1 MDPLPAALP
10 RTALRILATTDL
22 AGVLIPMPTSYGE
35 GGTCAG
41 VVDLLAA
48 ERERQPTV
56 WLDAGDFTVGP
67 THPLLG
73 RRAWAEMGELPIDA
87 AAAGN
92 HEFDDGVPAL
102 LEATRLLPYPL
113 LCANLDVDLPG
124 SAMIE
129 TAAGPL
135 GVIGLTHPHVHRLS
149 EAPAPAGDWAD
160 RVGPLARELRSTG
173 ARWVVAVLHDGVDW
187 WPDLDPGGPPTR
199 ARAERLAATA
209 RPWAGEV
216 DLVIGGHVPDGWVG
230 ELAGTPAGHAH
241 VFAASVLVIDLPAE
255 EGSRP
260 TVRGWFPVPATRPRR
275 ATPASEALE
284 AAAANLVGES
294 RHTWLSLTGADRY
307 LPDLIAGALREATG
321 ADAGMVLAAQHLTQ
335 GSLDGVTASLRAG
348 PVTELDLM
356 WLFAVADD
364 RPAVVELRPGELA
377 AAVARHDAIADPGN
391 RDTDRVWWNWSRMPA
406 GVSVADEEPGSVA
419 VMPWVAPRL
428 AELLDRDLVPELAAT
443 GARAALLRT
452 LEEPEPQRP
461 ASRGSHSGSMC
472 RKSQSS
478 RADRH

>member
-1 MDPLPAALP
+1 MDRLPAARP
-10 RTALRILATTDL
+10 GTALRILATTDL
-22 AGVLIPMPTSYGE
+22 AGTLVPMPTSYGV

-41 VVDLLAA
+41 VVELLEA
-48 ERERQPTV
+48 ERERQPAV

-67 THPLLG
+67 TYPLLG
-73 RRAWAEMGELPIDA
+73 RRAWAELGELPIDA

-102 LEATRLLPYPL
+102 LEATRALPYPL

-124 SAMIE
+124 SATIE

-149 EAPAPAGDWAD
+149 EAPAPADGWGD
-160 RVGPLARELRSTG
+160 RVGFLARELRDQG
-173 ARWVVAVLHDGVDW
+173 ARWVVAILHDGVDW

-199 ARAERLAATA
+199 ARAERLAATT

-241 VFAASVLVIDLPAE
+241 VFAASVLIVDLPGQGA
-255 EGSRP
+255 SRP
-260 TVRGWFPVPATRPRR
+260 VVRGWFPVPATRPRR
-275 ATPASEALE
+275 ATPATEALD
-284 AAAANLVGES
+284 AAAANVVGES

-321 ADAGMVLAAQHLTQ
+321 TDAGMVLAAQHLTQ
-335 GSLDGVTASLRAG
+335 GSLDGVTAALRAG

-364 RPAVVELRPGELA
+364 RPAIVELRPGELSTM
-377 AAVARHDAIADPGN
+377 VARHDAITDPDA
-391 RDTDRVWWNWSRMPA
+391 RDADRVWWNWSRMPA
-406 GVSVADEEPGSVA
+406 GVSVGAGEPGSVA
-419 VMPWVAPRL
+419 VMPWVVPRL
-428 AELLDRDLVPELAAT
+428 AELLDRDLDSELATT
-443 GARAALLRT
+443 GAREALVRT
-452 LEEPEPQRP
+452 LE
-461 ASRGSHSGSMC
+461 
-472 RKSQSS
+472 
-478 RADRH
+478 